1 MVAGCADEGNG
12 ETTATASSDSDSDC
26 RTVTETRTDTLYDE
40 IQSINAGGTLT
51 WNPDL
56 ERGDQLTIDVTEI
69 DGARPALEVEDSS
82 GTMIADIGP
91 SSNIRRTL
99 SIDADDRYYITL
111 ENEALMTSGQW
122 DIVLTLEREYE
133 EEVCN

>member
-1 MVAGCADEGNG
+1 M
-12 ETTATASSDSDSDC
+12 
-26 RTVTETRTDTLYDE
+26 
-40 IQSINAGGTLT
+40 QSVSAGGTLT

-56 ERGDQLTIDVTEI
+56 ERGDQLTIDVTEV
-69 DGARPALEVEDSS
+69 DGARPALEVEDSLGS
-82 GTMIADIGP
+82 MIADIGP

-99 SIDADDRYYITL
+99 TIDTDGRYYVQL

-133 EEVCN
+133 EEVCD